1 MNILIDTSA
10 FIAWFNKN
18 DRYHPEAQR
27 VLDDIKT
34 GRIHLTRFV
43 VTDYIVD
50 ETLTFL
56 ERVTRDHDLAVEV
69 GDAILNS
76 SYVHMEQVNQDIFY
90 KSYQRFKANKGLSF
104 TDCTIMETMDHLGVT
119 TVFTFDAH
127 FKQAGYASIP

>member
-56 ERVTRDHDLAVEV
+56 KRVTRDHDLAVEV

-76 SYVHMEQVNQDIFY
+76 SYVHMEQVNQDIFN

-104 TDCTIMETMDHLGVT
+104 TDCTSMETMDHLGVT

>member
-1 MNILIDTSA
+1 MNILVDTSA

-18 DRYHPEAQR
+18 DKYHAEAQR
-27 VLDDIKT
+27 VLDDIKN

-56 ERVTRDHDLAVEV
+56 ERVTRDHDLAVQV

-76 SYVHMEQVNQDIFY
+76 NYVHMEQISHDTFNS
-90 KSYQRFKANKGLSF
+90 SYQRFKANKGLSF
-104 TDCTIMETMDHLGVT
+104 TDCTSMEIMDRLGVT
-119 TVFTFDAH
+119 AVFTFDVH
-127 FKQAGYASIP
+127 FKQSGYASIP